1 MNRKSAPTAAA
12 LAPPSQR
19 TWLWVGLSTWIVPL
33 LVISVMVGL
42 RPLNRTVT
50 PLYHEAAANWWSRQP
65 LYQGPSGMNYLPP
78 FALLFTPFH
87 LLPLVVAD
95 ILWRWT
101 AAAGLAGGLWL
112 MLRRTTDT
120 SAVRAFALISLAVA
134 PLTMAALRNGQAN
147 AHFAAALLLA
157 AAGLAHGRWWLATVF
172 LALSLAIKPLGL
184 AALGLAIMVFPP
196 VGWRLALGTLVLLL
210 LPFACAP
217 TGYVHT
223 QDADAWRNL
232 SQCAVVTEHRFADLN
247 GLLRTFGAPLAG
259 TASLL
264 VRGLAG
270 LAFAA
275 GCWFAGRRLSS
286 SSQALLWLAAAAAY
300 LMLFNP
306 MTEANSYVI
315 LAPALGLWAWH
326 FAETGRPRLAWT
338 LAAMLLSMGLLPNL
352 LRPWLGNA
360 FALAWHPAMTLVFL
374 GVVFWATTAGRGRA
388 ATGRP
393 ANCEAL

>member
-1 MNRKSAPTAAA
+1 M
-12 LAPPSQR
+12 
-19 TWLWVGLSTWIVPL
+19 

-42 RPLNRTVT
+42 RPLHRTVT
-50 PLYHEAAANWWSRQP
+50 PLYHETAANWWLRQP

-78 FALLFTPFH
+78 FALLFSPFH
-87 LLPLVVAD
+87 MLPLVVAE

-120 SAVRAFALISLAVA
+120 SAVRAFALISLVVA

-157 AAGLAHGRWWLATVF
+157 AAGLARGRWWPATVC

-184 AALGLAIMVFPP
+184 AALGLAVMVFPRLWWRLP
-196 VGWRLALGTLVLLL
+196 VGALIVLLI
-210 LPFACAP
+210 PFLCAP
-217 TGYVHT
+217 TGYVEA
-223 QDADAWRNL
+223 QYAAAWQNL
-232 SQCAVVTEHRFADLN
+232 SLCAAVAERRFADLN
-247 GLLRTFGAPLAG
+247 GLLGTFGAPLTG
-259 TASLL
+259 NVSLA

-270 LAFAA
+270 LMFA
-275 GCWFAGRRLSS
+275 GLCWFVGQRLEPRR
-286 SSQALLWLAAAAAY
+286 QALLWLAAAAAY

-315 LAPALGLWAWH
+315 LAPALGLWAWD
-326 FAETGRPRLAWT
+326 FAQTGRPRLAWT

-352 LRPWLGNA
+352 VRPWLGNA

-374 GVVFWATTAGRGRA
+374 GVVFWETATRRGLPSTPQP
-388 ATGRP
+388 ATP
-393 ANCEAL
+393 ESP

>member
-1 MNRKSAPTAAA
+1 M
-12 LAPPSQR
+12 
-19 TWLWVGLSTWIVPL
+19 
-33 LVISVMVGL
+33 LVISVMVSL
-42 RPLNRTVT
+42 RPFNRTVT

-78 FALLFTPFH
+78 FALLFSPFH
-87 LLPLVVAD
+87 LLPLVVAEV
-95 ILWRWT
+95 LWRWT
-101 AAAGLAGGLWL
+101 AAAGLAGGLGL
-112 MLRRTTDT
+112 MLRRTTDA
-120 SAVRAFALISLAVA
+120 SAARDFALISLAVA

-157 AAGLAHGRWWLATVF
+157 AACLARGRWWPATVC

-184 AALGLAIMVFPP
+184 AALGLAVMVFPRLWWRLP
-196 VGWRLALGTLVLLL
+196 VGALILLL
-210 LPFACAP
+210 VPFLCAP
-217 TGYVHT
+217 AGYVQT
-223 QDADAWRNL
+223 QYAAAWQNL
-232 SQCAVVTEHRFADLN
+232 TQCAAVTERRFADLN
-247 GLLRTFGAPLAG
+247 GLLGAFGMPLAG
-259 TASLL
+259 TASLA

-270 LAFAA
+270 LGFA
-275 GCWFAGRRLSS
+275 GLCWFAGRRLDRGL
-286 SSQALLWLAAAAAY
+286 QALLWLAAAAAY

-352 LRPWLGNA
+352 VRPWLGNA

-374 GVVFWATTAGRGRA
+374 AVVFWETTTGHGRGSTA
-388 ATGRP
+388 QP
-393 ANCEAL
+393 ASWEPA